1 MLLQNLILDSA
12 GGSLELLNRLP
23 QKFFMRLGINLVTIW
38 VLLRLIYLPSRRN
51 REYIF
56 TYFIFNI
63 LIFLITY
70 LLNKVEM
77 SIGAAFGLFAVFS
90 MLRYR
95 TENIT
100 MKDMTYLFL
109 SIAIGLIMAV
119 SKGSWDEFVILGAII
134 LVFTYLME
142 HNILIRKEV
151 SQMVNYEKIEL
162 IRPER
167 RPELIRDLEER
178 LGVKVNHVQ
187 INQIDFL
194 RDAAQLQVY
203 YYE

>member
-1 MLLQNLILDSA
+1 MLLPELILNETNNA
-12 GGSLELLNRLP
+12 MEFLNRLP
-23 QKFFMRLGINLVTIW
+23 PKFFMRLGINLVTMW

-51 REYIF
+51 REYVF

-63 LIFLITY
+63 LIFLVTY

-95 TENIT
+95 TENIS

-109 SIAIGLIMAV
+109 SISIGLIMAV
-119 SKGSWDEFVILGAII
+119 SRGSWDEFSILGGII
-134 LVFTYLME
+134 LIFTYLME
-142 HNILIRKEV
+142 YNVLIRNEV
-151 SQMVNYEKIEL
+151 SKVVNYEKIEL

-167 RPELIRDLEER
+167 RQELIDDLEKR
-178 LGVKVNHVQ
+178 LGVKVNHVN
-187 INQIDFL
+187 INTVDFL
-194 RDAAQLQVY
+194 RDSAQLQVY